1 MNLVP
6 STDPILF
13 KELNDV
19 NLEDPGFDPKE
30 LKEQMA
36 ELMVSKRGLGL
47 SACQVGLDHKVF
59 IIGENAE
66 NVMMF
71 INPTVVSVSE
81 ETELD
86 VEGCLSYPDM
96 FVKLARP
103 SEVQATWYDEELKEQ
118 SGTFT
123 GYTARCFLHEF
134 DHLYGVVYK
143 DKVSRLKWDRALK
156 KKGKVE
162 KQRRQL
168 MQYLRN
174 MEEYEKQRTL
184 DPAEESERLANE
196 AKE

>member
-1 MNLVP
+1 
-6 STDPILF
+6 
-13 KELNDV
+13 
-19 NLEDPGFDPKE
+19 
-30 LKEQMA
+30 
-36 ELMVSKRGLGL
+36 
-47 SACQVGLDHKVF
+47 
-59 IIGENAE
+59 
-66 NVMMF
+66 
-71 INPTVVSVSE
+71 
-81 ETELD
+81 
-86 VEGCLSYPDM
+86 M

>member
-59 IIGENAE
+59 IIGENTE

-174 MEEYEKQRTL
+174 MEEYQKQRTL

>member
-59 IIGENAE
+59 IIGENKE